1 MVILHQK
8 HGKRDMKI
16 IKAIREHE
24 RITIKRIDNDYV
36 FEWNEDEVSKQELRK
51 LHIQAVL
58 LPEDYEKY
66 FASSV
71 DDTLKD
77 IEEASK
83 KMIAMP
89 SDEQDELVI
98 EGDIA
103 YSIPL
108 NQSEL
113 LLELTDTVRGRER
126 LRCIVSRLDAQ
137 LQHIHPN
144 RRVRLRG
151 FLTFCPAFAQ
161 VQMEATRIE
170 LLPDET
176 KLLLKEQ
183 EEKDKLANVVKR
195 EKVRIKDAIRDWHTV
210 LVFCPDDAAWNNFI
224 SITSQDESKQKDT
237 DKDTHGEALQYHRIS
252 GRKTSEELTAQ
263 IRACNQEDEYNA
275 ICFLQGPVRDRYAYA
290 PFYSAELC
298 QAINESH
305 IPVLAGIGNAKGYK
319 PFFVQYV
326 DYSAKTAQT
335 LAYNLTYWKLKSGFS
350 KNSRSEQMTITESN
364 HIDSKKPSLLDRVLH
379 RLFSS

>member
-1 MVILHQK
+1 
-8 HGKRDMKI
+8 MKI

-36 FEWNEDEVSKQELRK
+36 FEWDEDEVSKQELRK

-263 IRACNQEDEYNA
+263 IRACNQEDKYNA

-364 HIDSKKPSLLDRVLH
+364 QTDSKKPSLLDRVLH